1 MKKITIEHI
10 KNLKNSSHS
19 FATLTAYDYISAQ
32 IIDSANIP
40 LILVGDSASMTIYG
54 YDTTIP
60 ISMDE
65 ILLITRAVSRGVKRS
80 LVVADMPFLSYQTS
94 VEDAV
99 KNAGILIK
107 EGGAGAV
114 KIEGG
119 TQVSKHTQTLV
130 NFGIPVLGHV
140 GLTPQSFHQLSGYKI
155 QGKTLEDAQKIIDD
169 ANAVEDSGAFAVV
182 LECIPQELAEDIT
195 GRLTIPTI
203 GIGSGKKCDGQIQV
217 FHDVIGFSKETAPKH
232 AQTYDNMYAKIS
244 SIIGQ
249 YKADVEDTNV

>member
-65 ILLITRAVSRGVKRS
+65 ILLITKAVSRGVKRS
-80 LVVADMPFLSYQTS
+80 LVVADMPFLSCQTS

-107 EGGAGAV
+107 EGGAGA
-114 KIEGG
+114 
-119 TQVSKHTQTLV
+119 
-130 NFGIPVLGHV
+130 
-140 GLTPQSFHQLSGYKI
+140 
-155 QGKTLEDAQKIIDD
+155 
-169 ANAVEDSGAFAVV
+169 
-182 LECIPQELAEDIT
+182 
-195 GRLTIPTI
+195 
-203 GIGSGKKCDGQIQV
+203 
-217 FHDVIGFSKETAPKH
+217 
-232 AQTYDNMYAKIS
+232 
-244 SIIGQ
+244 
-249 YKADVEDTNV
+249 

>member
-1 MKKITIEHI
+1 M
-10 KNLKNSSHS
+10 N
-19 FATLTAYDYISAQ
+19 Y
-32 IIDSANIP
+32 
-40 LILVGDSASMTIYG
+40 
-54 YDTTIP
+54 
-60 ISMDE
+60 
-65 ILLITRAVSRGVKRS
+65 
-80 LVVADMPFLSYQTS
+80 
-94 VEDAV
+94 
-99 KNAGILIK
+99 
-107 EGGAGAV
+107 
-114 KIEGG
+114 
-119 TQVSKHTQTLV
+119 
-130 NFGIPVLGHV
+130 GIPVLGHV

-155 QGKTLEDAQKIIDD
+155 QGKTLKDAQKIIDD